1 MLIMMMST
9 RSFCQ
14 KPTHAEME
22 VMNSYNST
30 LYPFESKWME
40 IEGNTI
46 HYIDEGSGQVI
57 LFSHSVV
64 GSSFMYREFVK
75 ELRGSFRIIIMDFP
89 GFGLSQH
96 SPEYQFTFV
105 EQAKLFQEFIQRL
118 HLVDITLVGH
128 DSPSGLL
135 VAAWQ
140 PQLFRGFILTDTQ
153 IYPTEEYKKIHQLVN
168 IAGGRFF
175 QAFNAATNFLTWG
188 TLKFGMPTKK
198 FTRDEKTEYYKTSIG
213 RIRRHA
219 PGKILK
225 SIRTERDAMLEVK
238 YAFETIHTQK
248 PILMIFGEKDP
259 VNQLGIPRRMQ
270 KKLLQSELHL
280 IGKEKHFPHEGQAK
294 LMSLIIFKWM
304 KERNPMVS
312 R

>member
-1 MLIMMMST
+1 MLMSI

-14 KPTHAEME
+14 IPSHAAME
-22 VMNSYNST
+22 LKNSYDPI

-40 IEGNTI
+40 IDGNTV
-46 HYIDEGSGQVI
+46 HYIDEGSGQII

-75 ELRGSFRIIIMDFP
+75 ELRGSFRVIILDFP

-96 SPEYQFTFV
+96 SPVYQFSFV
-105 EQAKLFQEFIQRL
+105 AQAKLFQEFIHRL
-118 HLVDITLVGH
+118 QLADITLVGH

-140 PQLFRGFILTDTQ
+140 PQLFRAFVLTDTQ

-175 QAFNAATNFLTWG
+175 LAFNAATNFLTWG

-198 FTRDEKTEYYKTSIG
+198 FTRGEKKEYYRTSIG

-225 SIRTERDAMLEVK
+225 SIRTERDAMLEIK
-238 YAFETIHTQK
+238 NAFETIHTQK

-259 VNQLGIPRRMQ
+259 VNQLGIPHRMQ

-280 IGKEKHFPHEGQAK
+280 IGKEKHFPHEGQGK

-304 KERNPMVS
+304 KERNAKAFTVQ
-312 R
+312 